1 MKSFSNSSWQSRYF
15 NVDYFSKEYLSG
27 AKRGLIFINAT
38 RGEIGETALPF
49 QHGFSVTKRPSY
61 R

>member
-38 RGEIGETALPF
+38 RGEIGETALP
-49 QHGFSVTKRPSY
+49 SV
-61 R
+61 